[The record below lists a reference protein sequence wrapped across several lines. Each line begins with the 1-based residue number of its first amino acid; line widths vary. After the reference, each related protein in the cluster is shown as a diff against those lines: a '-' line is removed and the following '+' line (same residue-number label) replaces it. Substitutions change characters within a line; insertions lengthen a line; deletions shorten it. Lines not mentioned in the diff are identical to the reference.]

1 MNCCEFAPPYVR
13 AIAPY
18 QPGKPISEL
27 ARELGLNEADIVK
40 LASNENPLG
49 PSPMALAAAQDALHD
64 MALYPDGAGFALKAK
79 LSAKLGVAARQIVLG
94 NGSNDIL
101 DMAARAFLAPGTSA
115 VYAQHAFAVYPIA
128 TQTVGAQG
136 IAVPAKDYGH
146 DLAAMRAAIRDD
158 TRVLWIANPNNPTG
172 TFLPWTEIE
181 AFLAT
186 VPPQVLVVLDE
197 AYGEYLPADVVID
210 ATGDG
215 HVANFAGAG
224 YEQGEGND
232 ATYVQPISLYFLM
245 GGVDIG
251 KAIAFMVKDSWVWQM
266 HHTIPLEDMT
276 HENFW
281 RQLLRWLVDGVPS
294 AVEVH
299 TSAERV
305 EAGES
310 VTVTTD
316 VVDKSYVEL
325 NDAKVVATVNTPSG
339 KAIQVPLQWTGERNG
354 QYRGTFVADETGP
367 YATSVEAVR
376 DNTKSTILSAMHTR
390 LGNDRHT
397 EFNTACGQVE
407 RIALL
412 RLRAILPEL

>member
-27 ARELGLNEADIVK
+27 ARELGLDEADIVK

-79 LSAKLGVAARQIVLG
+79 LSAKLDVAAQQIVLG

-115 VYAQHAFAVYPIA
+115 IYAQHAFAVYPIA

-158 TRVLWIANPNNPTG
+158 TRMLWIANPNNPTG

-181 AFLAT
+181 AFLTT

-197 AYGEYLPADVVID
+197 AYGEYLPTDDRCDTLAWIERFPNLLISRTFSKAYGLAGLRVGYGVGHPDVID
-210 ATGDG
+210 LLNRVRHPFNVNAPALAAAEAALDDIAFLLRSYALNSAGMAQLAAGLAEMKVDIVPSKGNFLLAKVGDAARINTELLKRG
-215 HVANFAGAG
+215 VIVRPVANYG
-224 YEQGEGND
+224 
-232 ATYVQPISLYFLM
+232 
-245 GGVDIG
+245 
-251 KAIAFMVKDSWVWQM
+251 
-266 HHTIPLEDMT
+266 
-276 HENFW
+276 
-281 RQLLRWLVDGVPS
+281 
-294 AVEVH
+294 
-299 TSAERV
+299 
-305 EAGES
+305 
-310 VTVTTD
+310 
-316 VVDKSYVEL
+316 
-325 NDAKVVATVNTPSG
+325 
-339 KAIQVPLQWTGERNG
+339 
-354 QYRGTFVADETGP
+354 
-367 YATSVEAVR
+367 
-376 DNTKSTILSAMHTR
+376 
-390 LGNDRHT
+390 
-397 EFNTACGQVE
+397 
-407 RIALL
+407 
-412 RLRAILPEL
+412 LPEFLRVSVGLAGQNARFLDALSVVLAASAALEPRPDPCGRRACL

>member
-79 LSAKLGVAARQIVLG
+79 LSAKLSVAARQIVLG

-186 VPPQVLVVLDE
+186 VPPQILVVLDE
-197 AYGEYLPADVVID
+197 AYGEYLPTDDRCDTLAWIERFPNLLISRTFSKAYGLAGLRVGYGVGHPDVID
-210 ATGDG
+210 LLNRVRHPFNVNAPALAAAEAALD
-215 HVANFAGAG
+215 
-224 YEQGEGND
+224 D
-232 ATYVQPISLYFLM
+232 
-245 GGVDIG
+245 
-251 KAIAFMVKDSWVWQM
+251 IAF
-266 HHTIPLEDMT
+266 
-276 HENFW
+276 
-281 RQLLRWLVDGVPS
+281 LLRSYALNSAGMAQLV
-294 AVEVH
+294 
-299 TSAERV
+299 
-305 EAGES
+305 AGLTEM
-310 VTVTTD
+310 
-316 VVDKSYVEL
+316 
-325 NDAKVVATVNTPSG
+325 NVATVPSKGNFLLAKVGDAARVNTELL
-339 KAIQVPLQWTGERNG
+339 K
-354 QYRGTFVADETGP
+354 RGVIVRPVANYG
-367 YATSVEAVR
+367 
-376 DNTKSTILSAMHTR
+376 
-390 LGNDRHT
+390 
-397 EFNTACGQVE
+397 
-407 RIALL
+407 
-412 RLRAILPEL
+412 LPEFLRVSVGLAGQNVRFLDALKACL